1 MLKDWFLINSNSV
14 IKYTMIVLLSL
25 VLIYL
30 IVASIFVRDLTYPQE
45 RPYLFTIET
54 LLFSFGVA
62 SIYFL
67 MAYGR
72 GKLSWKSLIEF
83 SIMAVKFGVMH
94 ILLQFS
100 GFYTYV
106 FSQIKK

>member
-1 MLKDWFLINSNSV
+1 MFKDWLLVNSNSV
-14 IKYTMIVLLSL
+14 IKYTLFVLLGISA
-25 VLIYL
+25 IYL
-30 IVASIFVRDLTYPQE
+30 IVASIFIRDLTYPKE
-45 RPYLFTIET
+45 RPYLFTAET

-83 SIMAVKFGVMH
+83 SIIALKFGIMH
-94 ILLQFS
+94 LLLQFS
-100 GFYTYV
+100 GFYTYA
-106 FSQIKK
+106 FSKIKK

>member
-1 MLKDWFLINSNSV
+1 MIKDWLLINSNNV
-14 IKYTMIVLLSL
+14 IKYTMFALLGISAL
-25 VLIYL
+25 YL
-30 IVASIFVRDLTYPQE
+30 IIASVIVRDLAYPKE
-45 RPYLFTIET
+45 RPYLFTAET

-83 SIMAVKFGVMH
+83 AIIAAKFGVMH
-94 ILLQFS
+94 LLLQFS
-100 GFYTYV
+100 GFYTYA
-106 FSQIKK
+106 FSKIKK

>member
-1 MLKDWFLINSNSV
+1 MIKDWLLIHSNSL
-14 IKYTMIVLLSL
+14 IKYTIFVILGISL
-25 VLIYL
+25 VYL

-54 LLFSFGVA
+54 LLFSFGIG
-62 SIYFL
+62 SLYFL

-72 GKLSWKSLIEF
+72 GKLSWRSLIEF
-83 SIMAVKFGVMH
+83 TIIAAKFGIMH

-100 GFYTYV
+100 GFYTYA
-106 FSQIKK
+106 FSKIKK

>member
-1 MLKDWFLINSNSV
+1 MLKDWYLIKSNSF
-14 IKYTMIVLLSL
+14 IKYTMIVVIVI

-30 IVASIFVRDLTYPQE
+30 IVASIFVRDLVYPKE

-72 GKLSWKSLIEF
+72 GTLSLKSLIEF
-83 SIMAVKFGVMH
+83 SVIAAKFGVMH
-94 ILLQFS
+94 ILFQFS
-100 GFYTYV
+100 GFYTYA
-106 FSQIKK
+106 FSKL